1 MNKNN
6 SSKNKKILILHPYKF
21 TEFKTYTYEIANL
34 KKKYEVIIHDLSC
47 VSSNKKYNK
56 EWKTK
61 KEKKSITFTSLYSW
75 VREFNKIKKKENILV
90 WDFLHY
96 GSINFKVFIIQ
107 LILSFAKFPILKHG
121 IVEVGCWTAEKKE
134 KFKYVDKLDQ
144 LVAKESAKSK
154 PMDIV
159 KYINRMNSIYGNGKV
174 DEYGN
179 PETATDR
186 IQDQARKKKIPVQ
199 VSGIKDSSLYKLL
212 ENPKVLGME
221 LGHDTIMQ
229 VIELIKNSGI
239 VKKPKKNLV
248 AEKPKDTIDH
258 IAIIEKNFS

>member
-1 MNKNN
+1 M
-6 SSKNKKILILHPYKF
+6 KIRQ
-21 TEFKTYTYEIANL
+21 
-34 KKKYEVIIHDLSC
+34 
-47 VSSNKKYNK
+47 YN
-56 EWKTK
+56 EM
-61 KEKKSITFTSLYSW
+61 IRHLQ
-75 VREFNKIKKKENILV
+75 R
-90 WDFLHY
+90 
-96 GSINFKVFIIQ
+96 
-107 LILSFAKFPILKHG
+107 P
-121 IVEVGCWTAEKKE
+121 AEKKE

-154 PMDIV
+154 PMDMV

-186 IQDQARKKKIPVQ
+186 IQDQAREKKIPVQ

-229 VIELIKNSGI
+229 VIEILKNSGI
-239 VKKPKKNLV
+239 VKKKPKKEIKKNVV

>member
-1 MNKNN
+1 M
-6 SSKNKKILILHPYKF
+6 KIRQ
-21 TEFKTYTYEIANL
+21 
-34 KKKYEVIIHDLSC
+34 
-47 VSSNKKYNK
+47 YN
-56 EWKTK
+56 EMMRH
-61 KEKKSITFTSLYSW
+61 LQ
-75 VREFNKIKKKENILV
+75 R
-90 WDFLHY
+90 
-96 GSINFKVFIIQ
+96 
-107 LILSFAKFPILKHG
+107 P
-121 IVEVGCWTAEKKE
+121 AEKKE

-159 KYINRMNSIYGNGKV
+159 KYINRINSIYGNGKV

-186 IQDQARKKKIPVQ
+186 IQDQAREKKIPVQ

-239 VKKPKKNLV
+239 VKKPKKNNFKFVDILPLPKKIVV
-248 AEKPKDTIDH
+248 AKKPKDTIDH
-258 IAIIEKNFS
+258 IGILEKNFS